1 MYQLVFKRKI
11 DPIRET
17 LAAIYKIN
25 QGISKIEYL
34 LDKLNSRKD
43 KLIEYAI
50 SLENR
55 GERFLAK
62 KYVEE
67 AKRIEEFYN
76 GLSDLKLVL
85 LKISMGLERALVTHN
100 FRKLAEELIILFGNI
115 KKLPEFAIPE
125 VGNIIMDVESSIAKL
140 RDFSYTIDDLSFNIT
155 SDNEIDKILS
165 EAREIIKKKFKL
177 PEPPQGVG

>member
-1 MYQLVFKRKI
+1 
-11 DPIRET
+11 
-17 LAAIYKIN
+17 
-25 QGISKIEYL
+25 
-34 LDKLNSRKD
+34 
-43 KLIEYAI
+43 
-50 SLENR
+50 
-55 GERFLAK
+55 
-62 KYVEE
+62 
-67 AKRIEEFYN
+67 
-76 GLSDLKLVL
+76 
-85 LKISMGLERALVTHN
+85 MGLERALVTHN

-155 SDNEIDKILS
+155 SDNEIDKILL

>member
-1 MYQLVFKRKI
+1 LVYQLVFKRKI
-11 DPIRET
+11 DPVRET

-34 LDKLNSRKD
+34 LDKLNSRRD

-67 AKRIEEFYN
+67 AKRIE
-76 GLSDLKLVL
+76 
-85 LKISMGLERALVTHN
+85 
-100 FRKLAEELIILFGNI
+100 
-115 KKLPEFAIPE
+115 
-125 VGNIIMDVESSIAKL
+125 
-140 RDFSYTIDDLSFNIT
+140 
-155 SDNEIDKILS
+155 
-165 EAREIIKKKFKL
+165 
-177 PEPPQGVG
+177 